1 MNYGNL
7 SPRDYTRA
15 AYHGDNPLD
24 ASLRPAV
31 RRPGS
36 MKAYTLP
43 RIVCGQRVAARRPDG
58 LERDSD
64 DPSYASL

>member
-24 ASLRPAV
+24 ASLRPQV

-43 RIVCGQRVAARRPDG
+43 RIVCGQRVEARRPDG

-64 DPSYASL
+64 YLSYSSK